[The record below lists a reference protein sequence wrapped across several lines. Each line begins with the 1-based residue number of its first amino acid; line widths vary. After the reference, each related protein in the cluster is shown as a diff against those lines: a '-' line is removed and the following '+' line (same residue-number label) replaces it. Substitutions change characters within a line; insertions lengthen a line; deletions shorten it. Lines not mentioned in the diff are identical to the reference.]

1 MNRSYKQINTML
13 PRFPSHNHGFTL
25 LEIMVVVVILGILA
39 SLIAPQILGRADDA
53 RITKAKADITS
64 LETALDLYQLDNHQ
78 FPTTNQG
85 LESLVNQPSDSPTPK
100 NYKQG
105 GYIKSLPK
113 DPWGNEYL
121 YLQPGVHNAN
131 YDIYS
136 LGADGIEG
144 GTDNYADI
152 GNWSNKAN

>member
-1 MNRSYKQINTML
+1 MFNQTLDKKIQK
-13 PRFPSHNHGFTL
+13 GFTL

-39 SLIAPQILGRADDA
+39 SLVAPQILGRADDA

-78 FPTTNQG
+78 FPSTNQG
-85 LESLVNQPSDSPTPK
+85 IQALVSKPSDEPVPQ

-121 YLQPGVHNAN
+121 YLQPGIHNVN
-131 YDIYS
+131 YDLYT
-136 LGADGIEG
+136 LGADGIDG
-144 GTDNYADI
+144 GTGSNADI
-152 GNWSNKAN
+152 GNWTNDNKS